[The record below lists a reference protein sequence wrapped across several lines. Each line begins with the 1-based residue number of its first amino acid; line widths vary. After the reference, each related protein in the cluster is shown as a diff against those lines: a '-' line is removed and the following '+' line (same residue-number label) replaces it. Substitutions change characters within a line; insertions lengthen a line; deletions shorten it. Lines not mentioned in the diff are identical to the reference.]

1 MKKVRR
7 FSISKK
13 YADQDISRLEKSE
26 KSAAPVDDPSS
37 LNSESLNSQKKTVTL
52 PPSGK
57 RAAFND
63 AGPALQSPRWEQERV
78 SLRRSPRENRAA
90 SDDGLEPQSSRMR
103 IGVNDRGAESPTNR
117 QVPLNQ
123 VDSQPRFVAQNEQV
137 RLLLFSLRVV
147 N

>member
-78 SLRRSPRENRAA
+78 SPRRSPRENRAA
-90 SDDGLEPQSSRMR
+90 
-103 IGVNDRGAESPTNR
+103 
-117 QVPLNQ
+117 
-123 VDSQPRFVAQNEQV
+123 
-137 RLLLFSLRVV
+137 
-147 N
+147 